1 MRFFRVFIVFNIQMG
16 TYYSPTSYKKL
27 TMKAQ
32 VNNVYKTSSFV
43 LYKIGKIRQFLTK
56 EATKQL
62 VHALVISRIDFCNS
76 LLYSLPDVHTNKLQ
90 RIQNSA
96 ARLITETKRRE
107 HITPIFKQLHWLPVK
122 SRINYK
128 ILLLTYQCL
137 NGTAPSYLQDLIV
150 QYTPTRKLRSNSK
163 SLLVAPSTQTK
174 YYGTRSFTNSSAEL
188 WNSLPDIVKQAS
200 TTESFKTL
208 LKTYLFVNCKLVQTV

>member
-1 MRFFRVFIVFNIQMG
+1 MDGIEIDNILIKFVDAARNLGVQLD
-16 TYYSPTSYKKL
+16 KNL

-32 VNNVYKTSSFV
+32 VNNVCKTSSFA
-43 LYKIGKIRQFLTK
+43 LHKIGKIRQFLTK

-96 ARLITETKRRE
+96 ARLITRTKRRE
-107 HITPIFKQLHWLPVK
+107 HITPILKQLHWLPVK

-137 NGTAPSYLQDLIV
+137 NGTAPSYLQDLIL
-150 QYTPTRKLRSNSK
+150 QYTPTRNLRSNSK
-163 SLLVAPSTQTK
+163 SLLVAQSTHTK
-174 YYGTRSFTNSSAEL
+174 YYGTHSFRNSSAEL
-188 WNSLPDIVKQAS
+188 WNSLPDTVKQAG

-208 LKTYLFVNCKLVQTV
+208 LKTYLFVNC